1 MATPA
6 RPSERELLYRM
17 IAGYQATQLIYVAAK
32 LGIADLLADGPKTAE
47 ELAARAGANPDR
59 LYRVLRALA
68 SMDAF
73 EERDGRS
80 FALTPMSET
89 LRTDHPGSLRP
100 MAIFLGGTSY
110 RSWSELLYGVTTGET
125 PAEKVFGMSTFE
137 YLQKD
142 LEAGAAF
149 DATMSAVSWRDVAA
163 VVDAY
168 DFSSARTVVDVGGG
182 HGTLIAGILGANP
195 QLRGILFD
203 QPNVVAG
210 AQATLEEAGVADRCE
225 RVGGDFFRE
234 VPAGGDIYIMR
245 SIIHDW
251 DDAPAIVILGNCVRA
266 MGENGKVLL
275 VESVIEGGDV
285 PAGPK
290 MLDVQMLVMTGGR
303 ERTAE
308 EFRALYSA
316 AGLELTRIIPA
327 GVEARIVEGVVGGG
341 GS

>member
-6 RPSERELLYRM
+6 GPSERELLYRM
-17 IAGYQATQLIYVAAK
+17 ITGYQATQLVFVAAK
-32 LGIADLLADGPKTAE
+32 LGIADLLADGPRTAE
-47 ELAARAGANPDR
+47 ELAARAGVNPDR

-68 SMDAF
+68 SLGVLEEGDA
-73 EERDGRS
+73 RS
-80 FALTPMSET
+80 FALTPLSET
-89 LRTDHPGSLRP
+89 LRTDHPGSLRQ

-110 RSWSELLYGVTTGET
+110 RSWSELLYGVMTGET

-137 YLQKD
+137 YLQED

-149 DATMSAVSWRDVAA
+149 DATMSVVSRRDVAG
-163 VVDAY
+163 VVEAY

-182 HGTLIAGILGANP
+182 HGTLIAGILRAHP

-234 VPAGGDIYIMR
+234 VPSGGDIYILR

-251 DDAPAIVILGNCVRA
+251 DDAPAIVILGNCARA

-275 VESVIEGGDV
+275 VESVIEGGDAP
-285 PAGPK
+285 PAPK

-303 ERTAE
+303 ERTAD
-308 EFRALYSA
+308 EFRELYA
-316 AGLELTRIIPA
+316 GAGLEVRRIIPA
-327 GVEARIVEGVVGGG
+327 GKEARIVEGVKAEG
-341 GS
+341 